1 MWKLGICTILGAAA
15 LAALPISPSWSPT
28 PSLSLDKANARIG
41 HPLSPGSVAGVNRRV
56 NRREARR
63 DYYGYGAA
71 GVAAG
76 AAGIAAA
83 GAGYYGGGL
92 YDYAPGV
99 YRRAARRAA
108 YGYGAP
114 AIVEDS
120 GYEDAGYSG
129 SGLYDY
135 SPVAATTSAAT
146 TASSPVPLSP
156 AEYASCM
163 SRTFGAGPC

>member
-41 HPLSPGSVAGVNRRV
+41 QPLSPGSIAGVNRRV

-63 DYYGYGAA
+63 DYYGYGTA

-99 YRRAARRAA
+99 YRRAARRA
-108 YGYGAP
+108 
-114 AIVEDS
+114 EDA

-129 SGLYDY
+129 SGLYNY

>member
-15 LAALPISPSWSPT
+15 FAALPVSPSWSPA

-71 GVAAG
+71 GAAAGVAAG
-76 AAGIAAA
+76 AA
-83 GAGYYGGGL
+83 YYGGGGL
-92 YDYAPGV
+92 YDYAPV
-99 YRRAARRAA
+99 M
-108 YGYGAP
+108 
-114 AIVEDS
+114 D
-120 GYEDAGYSG
+120 
-129 SGLYDY
+129 
-135 SPVAATTSAAT
+135 TTSAAT
-146 TASSPVPLSP
+146 TASSPVPLTP
-156 AEYASCM
+156 AEHASCM

>member
-1 MWKLGICTILGAAA
+1 MWKLGLCTILGAAA
-15 LAALPISPSWSPT
+15 LAALPISPSLSPT

-41 HPLSPGSVAGVNRRV
+41 HPLSPGSIAGVNRRV

-71 GVAAG
+71 GVAA
-76 AAGIAAA
+76 AGVAA
-83 GAGYYGGGL
+83 GAAYYGGDGL

-114 AIVEDS
+114 AIVEDA
-120 GYEDAGYSG
+120 GYEDAGFS
-129 SGLYDY
+129 
-135 SPVAATTSAAT
+135 ASAAT
-146 TASSPVPLSP
+146 PASSPIPLNP
-156 AEYASCM
+156 AEHAYCM
-163 SRTFGAGPC
+163 SRTFDAGPC